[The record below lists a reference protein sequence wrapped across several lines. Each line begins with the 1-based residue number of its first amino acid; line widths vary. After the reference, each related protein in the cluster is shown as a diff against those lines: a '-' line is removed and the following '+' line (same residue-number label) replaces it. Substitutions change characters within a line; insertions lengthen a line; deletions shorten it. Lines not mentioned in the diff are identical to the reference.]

1 MKKSIKILILI
12 IISFILLII
21 IDLIAIFTINRPLF
35 AIKKDNVYKGIIYDV
50 YDCAEYAIPLIKN
63 KDEKFSCI
71 NFELKTVKNIVDES
85 KEIKDFEC
93 REVLEG
99 FYQDKT
105 YEYFFSCMKS
115 EYIKVIYSDN
125 SKESVK
131 NALKNNRITITDLD
145 KYNIDYYKYEK

>member
-1 MKKSIKILILI
+1 MKKSIKIVTII
-12 IISFILLII
+12 IISFILLTIL
-21 IDLIAIFTINRPLF
+21 DLIAIFTINRPLF

-85 KEIKDFEC
+85 KEIKNFTC
-93 REVLEG
+93 AEVLEG
-99 FYQDKT
+99 FYQDEI

>member
-85 KEIKDFEC
+85 KEIKNFTC
-93 REVLEG
+93 AEVLEG
-99 FYQDKT
+99 FYQDEI